1 MRAATIT
8 PLRAAASAPQTA
20 PPRTIDEALA
30 RHLDALYATAR
41 VLCREPALAE
51 DLVQDTALAAFRNWG
66 DLREPA
72 AAKSWL
78 LKILHRRFFNV
89 RRFDSHR
96 PPVHD
101 VELDRLLE
109 QPELAHDVAPF
120 PDTFARQAVLD
131 SLRTLPTAFAEVAW
145 LVDALE
151 LTIAEVADV
160 LDIPVGTVGSRL
172 HRARRML
179 HERLAAV
186 ATEAP

>member
-1 MRAATIT
+1 MGAATIV
-8 PLRAAASAPQTA
+8 PLRAAASDLPAG

-30 RHLDALYATAR
+30 CHLDALYATAR
-41 VLCREPALAE
+41 VLCREPSLAE
-51 DLVQDTALAAFRNWG
+51 DLVQDTALAAFRSWG

-78 LKILHRRFFNV
+78 LKIMHRRFFNV

-101 VELDRLLE
+101 LELDRLLE
-109 QPELAHDVAPF
+109 QPELVHEVATF
-120 PDTFARQAVLD
+120 PDAFARQAVLD
-131 SLRTLPTAFAEVAW
+131 SLRALPTAFAEVAW

-160 LDIPVGTVGSRL
+160 LDIPIGTVGSRL

-179 HERLAAV
+179 HEQLVAV
-186 ATEAP
+186 AKEAP